1 MLWLCSE
8 SRSKVVSLR
17 PSTFESVTKFQ
28 RCCLTRTSSWF
39 SSDYKNNQSF
49 LYQQVSFE
57 GDNLTNLVVLDVKF
71 GLEIRI
77 RWRGITEWYLAWYVQ
92 ARSYGWNWID
102 ERQNIQEGIMKND
115 ETNKQEKKSAVALV
129 TDDSS
134 TTMKLLF
141 NKVSSFSQILNCY
154 GNSSK

>member
-1 MLWLCSE
+1 MKLELDGEELQSDIWRDTFKPEAMVEIE
-8 SRSKVVSLR
+8 SMKD
-17 PSTFESVTKFQ
+17 
-28 RCCLTRTSSWF
+28 RT
-39 SSDYKNNQSF
+39 YK
-49 LYQQVSFE
+49 
-57 GDNLTNLVVLDVKF
+57 
-71 GLEIRI
+71 
-77 RWRGITEWYLAWYVQ
+77 
-92 ARSYGWNWID
+92 
-102 ERQNIQEGIMKND
+102 EGIMKND

>member
-1 MLWLCSE
+1 
-8 SRSKVVSLR
+8 
-17 PSTFESVTKFQ
+17 
-28 RCCLTRTSSWF
+28 
-39 SSDYKNNQSF
+39 
-49 LYQQVSFE
+49 
-57 GDNLTNLVVLDVKF
+57 
-71 GLEIRI
+71 
-77 RWRGITEWYLAWYVQ
+77 
-92 ARSYGWNWID
+92 
-102 ERQNIQEGIMKND
+102 MKND